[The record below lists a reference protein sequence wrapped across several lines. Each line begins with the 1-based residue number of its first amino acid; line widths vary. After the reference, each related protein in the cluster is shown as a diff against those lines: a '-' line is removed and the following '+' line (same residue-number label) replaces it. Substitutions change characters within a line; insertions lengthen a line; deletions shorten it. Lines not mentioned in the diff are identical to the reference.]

1 MGGCQNYGPFLGTL
15 NIRCRIIIGT
25 QKGTIIL
32 TTTHIYIYILNPHL
46 IQKISLV
53 NKRARKGEGFTMRFL
68 KSARTDTKALQRFF
82 QPRWPSSDQPL
93 CGSDGS
99 NLPSIVH
106 QGSSYCSAC
115 GCESMASSRNA
126 AAPANKILIRPCG
139 IT

>member
-1 MGGCQNYGPFLGTL
+1 MKKSSSHAVSDALQYLGFTPGCDKGVLVFLY
-15 NIRCRIIIGT
+15 
-25 QKGTIIL
+25 
-32 TTTHIYIYILNPHL
+32 HLNPHL

-106 QGSSYCSAC
+106 QGSSYCSAR